1 VADPPVRWTNVDP
14 KTAPQAEAEW
24 VATQRKWIWGWRRL
38 VLLALPLVY
47 LIYVVGSVR
56 QNSHGG
62 AAVAGYA
69 VLAAFAACWLAV
81 PLVSAPKASSRWFWV
96 WYATLIALTVAELP
110 FAHAA
115 GFVLCVFITI
125 ATVIRLGAR
134 SAPIVAVLAL
144 AALLV
149 PVAIGSWHDNLA
161 AAFDTVNPVAIP
173 VVALTM
179 FAVMQVVRGNH
190 ALAEA
195 RAELARLAAENE
207 RIRIARDLHD
217 LLGHSLTTI
226 TVKAGLARRLGSADP
241 ARAVDQIAE
250 VEELSR
256 RALADVRA
264 AVSGYRDVTLVN
276 ELARGREL
284 LRAVGITADLP
295 TAADVVDPANQELF
309 GWAVREG
316 LTNVIRHSRASSC
329 TVRLS
334 PSSME
339 ITDDGIGAA
348 APAGN
353 GLRGLRE
360 RVAAAGGTLEAGPRQ
375 PTKGWQLWLR
385 MPAAVTRLPADGEAG
400 ATAATSFVAG
410 QGRGH

>member
-1 VADPPVRWTNVDP
+1 MAEPPVRWANVDP
-14 KTAPQAEAEW
+14 KTAPHAKAEAEW
-24 VATQRKWIWGWRRL
+24 VATQRKWTRGWRRL
-38 VLLALPLVY
+38 VLLAFPLTY

-56 QNSHGG
+56 QNSHGA

-81 PLVSAPKASSRWFWV
+81 PLVSPPAASGRRFWA
-96 WYATLIALTVAELP
+96 WYAVLVVLAVSELP
-110 FAHAA
+110 FARAA

-125 ATVIRLGAR
+125 ATVARLGAR
-134 SAPIVAVLAL
+134 SAPIVAALAL

-161 AAFDTVNPVAIP
+161 AAFDTVTPVAIP
-173 VVALTM
+173 VVALTV
-179 FAVMQVVRGNH
+179 FAVMQVLRGNQ

-241 ARAVDQIAE
+241 ARAVDQITE

-264 AVSGYRDVTLVN
+264 AVSGYRDVTLVS

-284 LRAVGITADLP
+284 LRAAGIAADLP

-316 LTNVIRHSRASSC
+316 LTNVIRHSRARSC
-329 TVRLS
+329 AVRLS

-360 RVAAAGGTLEAGPRQ
+360 RVAAAGGTVDAGPLQ
-375 PTKGWQLWLR
+375 PRGWQLR
-385 MPAAVTRLPADGEAG
+385 VCMPAAVTRQPSDGDAG
-400 ATAATSFVAG
+400 TATSFATG

>member
-1 VADPPVRWTNVDP
+1 MAEPPVRWANVDP
-14 KTAPQAEAEW
+14 KTAPHAKAEAEW
-24 VATQRKWIWGWRRL
+24 VATQRKWTQGWRRL

-47 LIYVVGSVR
+47 LIYVAGSVR
-56 QNSHGG
+56 QNSHGA

-81 PLVSAPKASSRWFWV
+81 PPVSAAASSRRFWV
-96 WYATLIALTVAELP
+96 WYAVLVALAVAELP
-110 FAHAA
+110 FARAA
-115 GFVLCVFITI
+115 GFVLGVFITI
-125 ATVIRLGAR
+125 ATVARLGAR

-144 AALLV
+144 GALLV
-149 PVAIGSWHDNLA
+149 PVAIGPWHDSLA
-161 AAFDTVNPVAIP
+161 AAFDTVTPIAIP

-179 FAVMQVVRGNH
+179 FAVLQVVRGNQ

-284 LRAVGITADLP
+284 LRAAGITADLP
-295 TAADVVDPANQELF
+295 TAADVAGPANQELF

-316 LTNVIRHSRASSC
+316 LTNVIRHARASSC

-334 PSSME
+334 PSSLE

-360 RVAAAGGTLEAGPRQ
+360 RVAAAGGTLDAGPLQ
-375 PTKGWQLWLR
+375 PRAGDG
-385 MPAAVTRLPADGEAG
+385 AAALYRVRARR
-400 ATAATSFVAG
+400 V
-410 QGRGH
+410 R